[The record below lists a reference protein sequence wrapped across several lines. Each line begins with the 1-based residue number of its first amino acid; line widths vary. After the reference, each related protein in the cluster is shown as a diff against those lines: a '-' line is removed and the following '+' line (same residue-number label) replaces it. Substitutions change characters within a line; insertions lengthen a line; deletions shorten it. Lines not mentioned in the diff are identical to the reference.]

1 MPRNF
6 FFLDWNILIVDFIK
20 YFPLKSYV
28 SLVFLLF
35 SQSHHILRP
44 VPNGLLHWA
53 GIFGESVQGYVYH
66 GKLVKI
72 LFKLKQLLT
81 G

>member
-1 MPRNF
+1 
-6 FFLDWNILIVDFIK
+6 
-20 YFPLKSYV
+20 V